1 VLRRAGQRE
10 ESRAGTAGGRHRT
23 LPASEPHRSERS
35 DRRRGLARRRGSL
48 DGVDHPL
55 ALVEWHDAWFDHDQR
70 TIEDRR
76 PDYLVRTVGF
86 LIDEGPRI
94 VSVAQELLPDGE
106 GFRAVTHIPVAV
118 IERIVWIG
126 PRT

>member
-1 VLRRAGQRE
+1 VQALRVDDI
-10 ESRAGTAGGRHRT
+10 ESFPRLNRT
-23 LPASEPHRSERS
+23 DPN
-35 DRRRGLARRRGSL
+35 DRVDDAASL
-48 DGVDHPL
+48 DDVDHPL

-70 TIEDRR
+70 AIEDRR
-76 PDYLVRTVGF
+76 ADYLVRTVGF

>member
-1 VLRRAGQRE
+1 VQALRVDDIE
-10 ESRAGTAGGRHRT
+10 HFPWLNHTD
-23 LPASEPHRSERS
+23 PSERI
-35 DRRRGLARRRGSL
+35 DDADSL
-48 DGVDHPL
+48 DGVGHPL

-76 PDYLVRTVGF
+76 ADYLVRTVGF
-86 LIDEGPRI
+86 LIDEGTRI
-94 VSVAQELLPDGE
+94 ISVAQEILPDGE
-106 GFRAVTHIPVAV
+106 GFRAVPHIPVAV